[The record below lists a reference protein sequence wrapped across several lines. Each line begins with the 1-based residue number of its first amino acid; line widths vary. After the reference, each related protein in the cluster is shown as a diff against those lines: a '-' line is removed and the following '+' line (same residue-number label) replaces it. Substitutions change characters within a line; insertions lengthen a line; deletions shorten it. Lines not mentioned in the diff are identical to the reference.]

1 MFLMGGTVKAGLHG
15 AHPSLTDLDQGDLKH
30 HTDFRSIYTTL
41 LEDWLG
47 WDAKA
52 TVGGEY
58 KKPPFSPDQF
68 DFSDCR

>member
-30 HTDFRSIYTTL
+30 HTDFRSMYTTL

-52 TVGGEY
+52 AVGGEF
-58 KKPPFSPDQF
+58 KKLPLFA
-68 DFSDCR
+68 

>member
-1 MFLMGGTVKAGLHG
+1 MFLVGGTIKASLHG
-15 AHPSLTDLDQGDLKH
+15 APPSYIGLDQGELKY
-30 HTDFRSIYTTL
+30 HTDFRSIYTTP

-52 TVGGEY
+52 AVGGEY

>member
-47 WDAKA
+47 
-52 TVGGEY
+52 
-58 KKPPFSPDQF
+58 
-68 DFSDCR
+68 